1 MLDILVCIPLV
12 FLLMIL
18 TLGICSDIFLKE
30 TLTVAAFEGAR
41 AGVRRRATVNHAL
54 QQAENVLEARGVVDG
69 TVTIVPSNFS
79 NLNALDEITVIVSAP
94 ISGNSFFGYNPLNPT
109 RYASA
114 QVVMVREFDD

>member
-1 MLDILVCIPLV
+1 MHPAGIPLDDSDPRN
-12 FLLMIL
+12 LLRHL
-18 TLGICSDIFLKE
+18 SQRDVNGGGIR
-30 TLTVAAFEGAR
+30 GAR